1 MIHVRRTGDSGPVL
15 LREGGAGSMGIE
27 SLLRWLLESEMR
39 AERCMRFEIA
49 RHVHCLLTPSSEG
62 IAVKTIFVL
71 DDDPEQAELMAQA
84 LTGRGRR
91 VRAFSD
97 PIRALAALSLDGADL
112 LIADLSMPSIHRND
126 VVASAQLRRPE
137 LKIFMVSGY
146 PRGAEIAAESGV
158 PFF

>member
-1 MIHVRRTGDSGPVL
+1 MA
-15 LREGGAGSMGIE
+15 EGG
-27 SLLRWLLESEMR
+27 
-39 AERCMRFEIA
+39 
-49 RHVHCLLTPSSEG
+49 P
-62 IAVKTIFVL
+62 VKTIFVL

-112 LIADLSMPSIHRND
+112 LVADLSMPWIDGKD
-126 VVASAQLRRPE
+126 VVASAHLRRPE

-146 PRGAEIAAESGV
+146 PRGAEIAAEEGV
-158 PFF
+158 PFFAKPIDLAQFRAAIDEALDRDLQPSAR

>member
-1 MIHVRRTGDSGPVL
+1 ML
-15 LREGGAGSMGIE
+15 EREA
-27 SLLRWLLESEMR
+27 
-39 AERCMRFEIA
+39 
-49 RHVHCLLTPSSEG
+49 
-62 IAVKTIFVL
+62 AVKTLFVL

-112 LIADLSMPSIHRND
+112 LIADLSMPWIDGKD
-126 VVASAQLRRPE
+126 VVASSRLRKPD

-146 PRGAEIAAESGV
+146 PRGAEIAAEEGV
-158 PFF
+158 PFFAKPIDLEALRAAVDAALEANGLPVPH